1 MEKPFRIEILAV
13 GSELLTPFFTDTNS
27 LYLTEKLNDL
37 GLDVSFKTIAGDDW
51 DLLATAAADGLN
63 RTDLLITMG
72 GLGPTRD
79 DFTREVFASVL
90 GIKLEF
96 NQDLYQTMEKRFQVR
111 GMEMPHVNKKQAYV
125 FKGADIL
132 PNPNGTACGQ
142 WLDTGAHKI
151 ALLPG
156 PPHEIKPMFDNF
168 VLPRLAAYRTI
179 SASRLVL
186 KITGMTES
194 HIETLIEDL
203 YPKDESVRLTI
214 LAKPGQIEI
223 HLTGKSKDALKAE
236 EKTRKLAGLIS
247 RRLGENV
254 FSTAGESLEEVVGT
268 LLRARKETLAAAE
281 SCTGGLLSHRLTNIP
296 GSSDY
301 FLMGAVTYS
310 NSAKIA
316 LLDIPAQLIER
327 HGAVSLPVA
336 SAMAEGIRKTAGA
349 DYGLGI
355 TGIAGPGGGTTA
367 KPVGLVCIALAMS
380 LGTEAESRIFLG
392 PREKI
397 KFQASQKALDMLRRR
412 IQTSIPKDSK
422 DTS

>member
-1 MEKPFRIEILAV
+1 
-13 GSELLTPFFTDTNS
+13 
-27 LYLTEKLNDL
+27 
-37 GLDVSFKTIAGDDW
+37 
-51 DLLATAAADGLN
+51 
-63 RTDLLITMG
+63 
-72 GLGPTRD
+72 
-79 DFTREVFASVL
+79 
-90 GIKLEF
+90 
-96 NQDLYQTMEKRFQVR
+96 
-111 GMEMPHVNKKQAYV
+111 
-125 FKGADIL
+125 
-132 PNPNGTACGQ
+132 
-142 WLDTGAHKI
+142 
-151 ALLPG
+151 
-156 PPHEIKPMFDNF
+156 
-168 VLPRLAAYRTI
+168 
-179 SASRLVL
+179 
-186 KITGMTES
+186 
-194 HIETLIEDL
+194 
-203 YPKDESVRLTI
+203 
-214 LAKPGQIEI
+214 
-223 HLTGKSKDALKAE
+223 
-236 EKTRKLAGLIS
+236 

-268 LLRARKETLAAAE
+268 LLRVRKETLAAAE

-316 LLDIPAQLIER
+316 FLDVPADLIER

>member
-63 RTDLLITMG
+63 RTDLLIVMG

-79 DFTREVFASVL
+79 DFTREVLAAVL

-96 NQDLYQTMEKRFQVR
+96 KRDIYRTMEKRFKVR
-111 GMEMPHVNKKQAYV
+111 GMEMPHINKKQAYV

-301 FLMGAVTYS
+301 FLMGVVTYS
-310 NSAKIA
+310 NSAKIS
-316 LLDIPAQLIER
+316 LLDIPDQLIER

-380 LGTEAESRIFLG
+380 LGT
-392 PREKI
+392 
-397 KFQASQKALDMLRRR
+397 
-412 IQTSIPKDSK
+412 
-422 DTS
+422 

>member
-13 GSELLTPFFTDTNS
+13 GSELLTPFFSDTNS

-125 FKGADIL
+125 FKDAEIL

-142 WLDTGAHKI
+142 WLDTGSNKI

-186 KITGMTES
+186 KITGLTES

-214 LAKPGQIEI
+214 L
-223 HLTGKSKDALKAE
+223 
-236 EKTRKLAGLIS
+236 
-247 RRLGENV
+247 
-254 FSTAGESLEEVVGT
+254 
-268 LLRARKETLAAAE
+268 
-281 SCTGGLLSHRLTNIP
+281 
-296 GSSDY
+296 
-301 FLMGAVTYS
+301 
-310 NSAKIA
+310 
-316 LLDIPAQLIER
+316 
-327 HGAVSLPVA
+327 
-336 SAMAEGIRKTAGA
+336 
-349 DYGLGI
+349 
-355 TGIAGPGGGTTA
+355 
-367 KPVGLVCIALAMS
+367 
-380 LGTEAESRIFLG
+380 
-392 PREKI
+392 
-397 KFQASQKALDMLRRR
+397 
-412 IQTSIPKDSK
+412 
-422 DTS
+422 